1 MDNFIGNNNPFT
13 NIYNTNNNN
22 FNRNYKG
29 RQTMKTNINYN
40 NQYNSNKNLLPQRNS
55 AKNMMSNQNYNTP
68 QTFIYGKFGKKTVV
82 QQDLKTFVNKIKK
95 AEWTTNQSYL
105 IAKNINIS
113 PSFGKNDNID
123 SDFDIPRFSKSIDK
137 LYLKSI
143 QINFNDYLN
152 YVNEIKTRKQKL
164 DEEAKREKSEFLR
177 NNFPSEGKL
186 DLKSILNR
194 IRNNHKSFISK
205 DQLLYN
211 KISEA
216 MNYY

>member
-95 AEWTTNQSYL
+95 AEWTTNPSYL

-113 PSFGKNDNID
+113 PSFGKNDSID
-123 SDFDIPRFSKSIDK
+123 DDFDIPRFSKSIDK